1 MDLLVLLVLGN
12 DTTFNSR
19 KTLDLDRGD
28 GALEELETFVDAN
41 TLVLV

>member
-19 KTLDLDRGD
+19 ETLDLNGRD
-28 GALEELETFVDAN
+28 GALEEFQTFIDTN
-41 TLVLV
+41 TLILV

>member
-1 MDLLVLLVLGN
+1 MDLLVLLILGN

-19 KTLDLDRGD
+19 ETLDLNGGD
-28 GALEELETFVDAN
+28 GALEEFETFVDTN